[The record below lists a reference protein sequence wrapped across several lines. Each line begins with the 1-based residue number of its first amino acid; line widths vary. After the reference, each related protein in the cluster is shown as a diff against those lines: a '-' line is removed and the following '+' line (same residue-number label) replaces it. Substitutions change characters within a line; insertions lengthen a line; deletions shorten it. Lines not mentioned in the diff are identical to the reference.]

1 MHSPLLQLFASFTLT
16 TTMAPVVLS
25 QSNDSDVKAAASNAV
40 AETESAVKALIE
52 KLSSTRFADRQQ
64 ASKDLLNVQP
74 EGVQFIEA
82 AAASSTEETQ
92 QRLRMILPQL
102 RKRLFDDQLDAFLA
116 NPSVDIAERLPQW
129 SRFEQ
134 LAGHDADAL
143 AIFGQILSAERRL
156 FAARLFAPNE
166 LSAVLETRSAEIAK
180 ECNGLLDEEFPI
192 ASVASVMLLG
202 SESETRLRR
211 ATSTNISSAL
221 DDQRFSQLITDG
233 VHAKTLR
240 AIAEVW
246 ISRAGQPGVAAER
259 PLLFSMQHKL
269 PAGRTAAI
277 RIIES
282 KSSRPDMIYSLLCL
296 ASLNSTDDLPLI
308 ESLFENKTVLWPQRG
323 QVVKNREPGAP
334 PFDTNY
340 NVQTRDV
347 ALAAAAHLRRI
358 SPSAVGMQAR
368 ESDLTVFA
376 IDSIGFTREEART
389 KAIAEY
395 KRRSRSAGTR

>member
-1 MHSPLLQLFASFTLT
+1 MYRPLLQLFASFSLA
-16 TTMAPVVLS
+16 TTMASVSLA
-25 QSNDSDVKAAASNAV
+25 QNNEGKATAADSNAV
-40 AETESAVKALIE
+40 TQTESAVKVMIE
-52 KLSSTRFADRQQ
+52 KLASARFADRQQ
-64 ASKDLLNVQP
+64 ASKDLLNTGP
-74 EGVQFIEA
+74 EAVQFIEA
-82 AAASSTEETQ
+82 AAANSTGETQ

-116 NPSVDIAERLPQW
+116 KPSVEIAERLPQW
-129 SRFEQ
+129 TRFEQ

-166 LSAVLETRSAEIAK
+166 LSGLLETRAAEIAK
-180 ECNGLLDEEFPI
+180 ECDGVLDEEFPV

-202 SESETRLRR
+202 SELETRLRR

-233 VHAKTLR
+233 VHANTLR

-259 PLLFSMQHKL
+259 PLLFSIQHNLKS
-269 PAGRTAAI
+269 GRAVAI

-323 QVVKNREPGAP
+323 QIVKNQEPGAP

-340 NVQTRDV
+340 NVQTCDV
-347 ALAAAAHLRRI
+347 AIAAAAQLRKI
-358 SPSAVGMQAR
+358 SPNEVGLKAR

-376 IDSIGFTREEART
+376 IDSLGFSSDEARV
-389 KAIAEY
+389 KAIAGY
-395 KRRSRSAGTR
+395 RRLAAE

>member
-1 MHSPLLQLFASFTLT
+1 MQRTLLQLFASFTLA
-16 TTMAPVVLS
+16 TTMAPVVLA
-25 QSNDSDVKAAASNAV
+25 QSKESDVKAAAPHAV
-40 AETESAVKALIE
+40 AETESAVKELIQ

-64 ASKDLLNVQP
+64 ASKDLLNVEP

-82 AAASSTEETQ
+82 AAAISTGETQ

-102 RKRLFDDQLDAFLA
+102 RKRLFDDHLDAFLA
-116 NPSVDIAERLPQW
+116 NPSVEIAERLPQW

-166 LSAVLETRSAEIAK
+166 LSALLETRSAEIAK

-202 SESETRLRR
+202 SEPETRLRR

-269 PAGRTAAI
+269 PAGRTVAI

-282 KSSRPDMIYSLLCL
+282 KSPRPDMIYSLLCL

-308 ESLFENKTVLWPQRG
+308 ESLFENETVLWPQRG
-323 QVVKNREPGAP
+323 QVVRNREPGAP
-334 PFDTNY
+334 PVDTNY

-347 ALAAAAHLRRI
+347 ALAAAAHLHGI
-358 SPSAVGMQAR
+358 SPNEVRMKVR

-376 IDSIGFTREEART
+376 IDSLGFSSNEARV
-389 KAIAEY
+389 KALAEY
-395 KRRSRSAGTR
+395 RRLAK

>member
-1 MHSPLLQLFASFTLT
+1 MHRPLLQLFATFTLAT
-16 TTMAPVVLS
+16 TLVSA
-25 QSNDSDVKAAASNAV
+25 QSKDGDAKAGDPSGMV
-40 AETESAVKALIE
+40 ETESTVKALIE
-52 KLSSTRFADRQQ
+52 KLSSTRFPDRQQ
-64 ASKDLLNVQP
+64 ASKDLLKVGP
-74 EGVQFIEA
+74 EAVQFIEA
-82 AAASSTEETQ
+82 AAVASTGETQ

-102 RKRLFDDQLDAFLA
+102 RKRLFEDRLDEFLA
-116 NPSVDIAERLPQW
+116 KPSIEIAEQLPQW

-134 LAGHDADAL
+134 FAGHDADAL

-156 FAARLFAPNE
+156 FAARLFAPRE
-166 LSAVLETRSAEIAK
+166 LSALLETRSAEIAI
-180 ECNGLLDEEFPI
+180 ECDGVVDEEFPI

-202 SESETRLRR
+202 SEPETRLRR

-221 DDQRFSQLITDG
+221 DDQRFSKLITDG

-246 ISRAGQPGVAAER
+246 IRRAGQPGVAAER

-269 PAGRTAAI
+269 PAGRTVAI

-296 ASLNSTDDLPLI
+296 ASLNSVDDLPLI
-308 ESLFENKTVLWPQRG
+308 ESLFDNQAVLWPQRG
-323 QVVKNREPGAP
+323 QIVQNQDPGAP

-358 SPSAVGMQAR
+358 SPTEVGMKAR
-368 ESDLTVFA
+368 DSDLTVFA
-376 IDSIGFTREEART
+376 IDSIGFASEEART
-389 KAIAEY
+389 KAITGY
-395 KRRSRSAGTR
+395 KRLAAE

>member
-1 MHSPLLQLFASFTLT
+1 
-16 TTMAPVVLS
+16 
-25 QSNDSDVKAAASNAV
+25 
-40 AETESAVKALIE
+40 
-52 KLSSTRFADRQQ
+52 
-64 ASKDLLNVQP
+64 
-74 EGVQFIEA
+74 
-82 AAASSTEETQ
+82 
-92 QRLRMILPQL
+92 
-102 RKRLFDDQLDAFLA
+102 
-116 NPSVDIAERLPQW
+116 
-129 SRFEQ
+129 
-134 LAGHDADAL
+134 
-143 AIFGQILSAERRL
+143 
-156 FAARLFAPNE
+156 
-166 LSAVLETRSAEIAK
+166 
-180 ECNGLLDEEFPI
+180 
-192 ASVASVMLLG
+192 MLLG
-202 SESETRLRR
+202 SEPETRLRR

-269 PAGRTAAI
+269 PAGRTVAI

-308 ESLFENKTVLWPQRG
+308 ESLFDNQTVLWPQRG
-323 QVVKNREPGAP
+323 QIVQNQNPGAP

-347 ALAAAAHLRRI
+347 ALTAAAHLRRI
-358 SPSAVGMQAR
+358 SPSAVGMKVR

-395 KRRSRSAGTR
+395 KRLSLSAGTR

>member
-1 MHSPLLQLFASFTLT
+1 MYRPLLQLFASFAFV
-16 TTMAPVVLS
+16 TTMVPVAFA
-25 QSNDSDVKAAASNAV
+25 QNDEEKANAATPSVA
-40 AETESAVKALIE
+40 AETESTVKALIE
-52 KLSSTRFADRQQ
+52 KLSSTRFSDRQQ
-64 ASKDLLNVQP
+64 ASNDLLNVSP
-74 EGVQFIEA
+74 EAVPFIEA
-82 AAASSTEETQ
+82 AALNSIGETQ
-92 QRLRMILPQL
+92 QRLRIIMPQL

-116 NPSVDIAERLPQW
+116 KPSVEIAEQLPQW
-129 SRFEQ
+129 KRFEH
-134 LAGHDADAL
+134 LAGHELDAL

-166 LSAVLETRSAEIAK
+166 LSALLETRSAEIAK
-180 ECNGLLDEEFPI
+180 ECDGALDSEFPI

-202 SESETRLRR
+202 SELETRLRR
-211 ATSTNISSAL
+211 ATSTNISSTL
-221 DDQRFSQLITDG
+221 DDPRFSQLITDG
-233 VHAKTLR
+233 VHANTLR

-246 ISRAGQPGVAAER
+246 ISRAGQIGVAAER

-269 PAGRTAAI
+269 PAGRTVAI

-296 ASLNSTDDLPLI
+296 ASLNSTDDLSLI
-308 ESLFENKTVLWPQRG
+308 ESLFDNKAVLWPQRG
-323 QVVKNREPGAP
+323 QVVQNRNPGAP

-358 SPSAVGMQAR
+358 SSKEVGLKVR

-376 IDSIGFTREEART
+376 IDSLGFNSEEART

-395 KRRSRSAGTR
+395 QRLAAE

>member
-143 AIFGQILSAERRL
+143 AIFGQLLSAERRL